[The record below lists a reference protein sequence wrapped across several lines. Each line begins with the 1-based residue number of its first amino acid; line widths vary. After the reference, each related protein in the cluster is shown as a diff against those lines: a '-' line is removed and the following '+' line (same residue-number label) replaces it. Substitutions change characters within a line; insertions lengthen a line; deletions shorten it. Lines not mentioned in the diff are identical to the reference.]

1 MVVDP
6 LVECLKD
13 PALPIAISQVSLDGR
28 RDEVRS
34 RETNLGNLM
43 ADGIRWQARLLAANY
58 GATPPDVSL
67 QNGGGI
73 RIQILLRAGPIHEI
87 DTFKIAPFPNL
98 IAVLENISREQFKE
112 ILENAVSNP
121 EGGSGRFAQVSGF
134 SFEWS
139 ESGTAQ
145 ALDRGIMTCPQARR

>member
-1 MVVDP
+1 MAGAAP
-6 LVECLKD
+6 
-13 PALPIAISQVSLDGR
+13 GR
-28 RDEVRS
+28 
-34 RETNLGNLM
+34 
-43 ADGIRWQARLLAANY
+43 NY
-58 GATPPDVSL
+58 GATPPDVAL

-73 RIQILLRAGPIHEI
+73 RIQILLPAGPIHEI

-98 IAVLENISREQFKE
+98 IAVVESIPREQFKE

-134 SFEWS
+134 RFEWS

-145 ALDRGIMTCPQARR
+145 VLGPDGKVEVAGTRVQRVILDDGTAIVESGKVAPGPR